1 MTASKEIIC
10 KTIKVSNIEVVENDF
25 PKTMFWD
32 DAKIAYTEIPN
43 LHWLRITCIKL
54 ISPHMIYIQT

>member
-32 DAKIAYTEIPN
+32 DAKIAYTELGDYQLKKNI
-43 LHWLRITCIKL
+43 
-54 ISPHMIYIQT
+54 